1 MKSVFSTILTTLCL
15 FLAGVLSY
23 AQNTISVTG
32 TVKDGSGAPVIG
44 ASVMQKGATVGA
56 ATDLDGKYNV
66 SVPSDAILEFSCI
79 GMTTQEVN
87 VNGRTVINVVLADD
101 SNFLESVVVVGYGT
115 QKRGSLTGA
124 VAGIN
129 SGELMKTKTEN
140 PQNMLT
146 GRVPGVRVWQT
157 SAEPGTYS
165 ANMDIRGLGSPLV
178 VIDGVP
184 RTVSDFQRLTPEDIE
199 NVSVLKDASA
209 AIYGV
214 RGANGVI
221 LVSTKQGQAGKSKV
235 SYNGSYTIQT
245 PSKMPELMNAFD
257 AMTIYNEKS
266 MNSMTGG
273 NIVYGEDAFEA
284 FRNGTRRE
292 TDWNSLI
299 IAKTAP
305 QTQHDISISGGRY
318 SSVAPSLMAKN
329 LKDSDHLFEDYINH
343 ETETVRSKLFSG
355 NAINGHILGILAT
368 GDARTEDDIV
378 DFIRSTF
385 YGATSQLFG
394 VESVVTDAVDF
405 LAKEQMVRRNGDE
418 IEVLPFGKRVSDL
431 YIDPSS
437 ASILREA
444 VMKIDD
450 DTETLPILIA
460 AAMTP
465 DVMGMYPKKADQDM
479 LKSIVVKF
487 DS

>member
-23 AQNTISVTG
+23 AQNTISVSG

-56 ATDLDGKYNV
+56 ATDVDGKYNI
-66 SVPSDAILEFSCI
+66 SVPSNAILEFSCI

-87 VNGRTVINVVLADD
+87 VNGRTVINVVLTDD
-101 SNFLESVVVVGYGT
+101 SNILESVVVVGYGT

-221 LVSTKQGQAGKSKV
+221 LVSTKHGQAGKSKV

-273 NIVYGEDAFEA
+273 NIEKK
-284 FRNGTRRE
+284 
-292 TDWNSLI
+292 NSFILERGMYLL
-299 IAKTAP
+299 AAVLDESVSPEPLKL
-305 QTQHDISISGGRY
+305 DGRY
-318 SSVAPSLMAKN
+318 VDLYDPSLPICENVEVRPGVQRLFIDLSKVR
-329 LKDSDHLFEDYINH
+329 KDSPM
-343 ETETVRSKLFSG
+343 
-355 NAINGHILGILAT
+355 ILAAASRAENET
-368 GDARTEDDIV
+368 LSGRTFSYVAKSPAATVNVSRVLLPAAPKSLKVNDKECLDLNCWDE
-378 DFIRSTF
+378 
-385 YGATSQLFG
+385 TSQTYLLTFDNNPDG
-394 VESVVTDAVDF
+394 VAVEF
-405 LAKEQMVRRNGDE
+405 AW
-418 IEVLPFGKRVSDL
+418 
-431 YIDPSS
+431 
-437 ASILREA
+437 
-444 VMKIDD
+444 
-450 DTETLPILIA
+450 
-460 AAMTP
+460 
-465 DVMGMYPKKADQDM
+465 
-479 LKSIVVKF
+479 
-487 DS
+487 

>member
-66 SVPSDAILEFSCI
+66 SVPSNAILEFSCI

-87 VNGRTVINVVLADD
+87 VNGRSVINVVLTDD
-101 SNFLESVVVVGYGT
+101 ANFLESVVVVGYGT

-305 QTQHDISISGGRY
+305 QTQHDISISGGSEKVQYYVSMGYIYQEGFFKSRDLNY
-318 SSVAPSLMAKN
+318 NFRAN
-329 LKDSDHLFEDYINH
+329 LTAE
-343 ETETVRSKLFSG
+343 
-355 NAINGHILGILAT
+355 
-368 GDARTEDDIV
+368 IV
-378 DFIRSTF
+378 
-385 YGATSQLFG
+385 
-394 VESVVTDAVDF
+394 
-405 LAKEQMVRRNGDE
+405 
-418 IEVLPFGKRVSDL
+418 
-431 YIDPSS
+431 
-437 ASILREA
+437 
-444 VMKIDD
+444 
-450 DTETLPILIA
+450 
-460 AAMTP
+460 
-465 DVMGMYPKKADQDM
+465 
-479 LKSIVVKF
+479 
-487 DS
+487 